1 LKVTQK
7 IDYGVC
13 LKKTFFYYINEENPN
28 EICFSVDNKYLA
40 IACDRH
46 VKVFYNLTGHR
57 VAIVDFESK
66 LKTVKTQAAK
76 ERIEQT
82 IDEHKL
88 VTGKPHTLTK
98 CVSLVKNHIQTQNNT
113 TTLLF
118 ISSVVKKCYIGRLL
132 VTHS

>member
-1 LKVTQK
+1 M
-7 IDYGVC
+7 
-13 LKKTFFYYINEENPN
+13 
-28 EICFSVDNKYLA
+28 A

-88 VTGKPHTLTK
+88 VMGKPYTLTK
-98 CVSLVKNHIQTQNNT
+98 CVYLVKNHIQTQNNT
-113 TTLLF
+113 TNLLF
-118 ISSVVKKCYIGRLL
+118 IPSVVKKCYIGCLL
-132 VTHS
+132 LSHTLSENHFTIFYETKLVKNTVNFLLFKFYKNVTLKY